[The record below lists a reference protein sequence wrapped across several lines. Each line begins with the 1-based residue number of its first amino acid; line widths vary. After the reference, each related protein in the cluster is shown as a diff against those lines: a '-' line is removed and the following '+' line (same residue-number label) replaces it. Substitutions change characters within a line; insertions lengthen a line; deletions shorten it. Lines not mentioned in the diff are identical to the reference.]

1 MARSA
6 FHLVLGQV
14 VMTALALVLS
24 AALGRGLGP
33 SDFGVLYLITTIVG
47 FSVCVVDWGQTMYMV
62 REVAPDAGKAGALLG
77 TALVLRVLGTV
88 LVAAVVAGAM
98 ALLDY
103 DAATRRYAL
112 VAMAATLP
120 FVLASAYSILFRGRQ
135 RMDYSAGVDV
145 ANRVLVVAVTLPT
158 LWLGGRLL
166 SLIAVQGIAGIGALV
181 LAALLYRR
189 LRMPPARAS
198 LGVARALLVG
208 GAPLVS
214 MSLAIA
220 FRPYIDAILLSKLA
234 PPDVVGWYGA
244 ARNFMSVLVAPAAI
258 LGTAAYPRLSEAR
271 GNPET
276 FRRELRAAMRP
287 LLVIAALGM
296 VGTYLFADLAV
307 SIVYSKQKFGP
318 AVPILQVFAPG
329 LLLMF
334 IDMQLGNAILAVG
347 RSLGLAIAKAVAVG
361 LGAGLDVLLIP
372 WCQAR
377 FGNGGIGV
385 VLSFSGSELV
395 MIATSLVLVPRGA
408 LGRSALADA
417 ARALL
422 AGAVTLVAMSLL
434 GSLSPFLKLPLCIA
448 LFAALCVALR
458 LVTRED
464 LTTLQGLLRPK
475 RGNPP
480 KASP

>member
-1 MARSA
+1 MLASAGSVATAARTFPASDRLKSSGQKSSRRRWRSGMAVRASWVGVGCPGRPGAHAAWTSNRARSRLLIMRAWIHVSAPSGGRVGEFTNSTRVFSVTVRSSASVAARSPPPPAPPPPPIPGPMTRAAIDRVAPADERAVGAPDPGRSMARCA

-33 SDFGVLYLITTIVG
+33 SHFRVLYLITTIVG

-88 LVAAVVAGAM
+88 LVAAVVAGGM

-120 FVLASAYSILFRGRQ
+120 FVLASPSSILFRRRQ

-166 SLIAVQGIAGIGALV
+166 SLIAVPGIAGIGALV

-244 ARNFMSVLVAPAAI
+244 ARNFMSVLVAPAPI
-258 LGTAAYPRLSEAR
+258 LGTAPYP
-271 GNPET
+271 P
-276 FRRELRAAMRP
+276 
-287 LLVIAALGM
+287 
-296 VGTYLFADLAV
+296 
-307 SIVYSKQKFGP
+307 
-318 AVPILQVFAPG
+318 
-329 LLLMF
+329 
-334 IDMQLGNAILAVG
+334 
-347 RSLGLAIAKAVAVG
+347 
-361 LGAGLDVLLIP
+361 
-372 WCQAR
+372 
-377 FGNGGIGV
+377 
-385 VLSFSGSELV
+385 
-395 MIATSLVLVPRGA
+395 
-408 LGRSALADA
+408 
-417 ARALL
+417 
-422 AGAVTLVAMSLL
+422 
-434 GSLSPFLKLPLCIA
+434 
-448 LFAALCVALR
+448 
-458 LVTRED
+458 
-464 LTTLQGLLRPK
+464 
-475 RGNPP
+475 
-480 KASP
+480 